1 MEKEQIIELIKVEEQ
16 LLWEALKNAKLVFG
30 EDSTAFARAQSRW
43 SSVSTILTRIES
55 YENN

>member
-1 MEKEQIIELIKVEEQ
+1 MEKEQIIELIKEEEK
-16 LLWEALKNAKLVFG
+16 LLWEALNNAKLVFS

-43 SSVSTILTRIES
+43 SSVSTILTRIEN